1 MRPLGMM
8 ARYEPARPTDKR
20 FYFGLPLRLVMSWSM
35 YPIIITIIKTI
46 IFMVIKTQFLSNYYT
61 PREPPIGGRMGVGA
75 QPPGAGRG
83 IFALP
88 RQATPRTPS
97 KATPKNATR
106 ESAPSN
112 ECRDGR
118 REGAGKERE
127 RGRGSGAK
135 APGGGE
141 DRGKRP
147 SRPSTHESPERS
159 GGGLDNGLLRLR
171 SAAAQFRSPFMII
184 TVMI

>member
-1 MRPLGMM
+1 M
-8 ARYEPARPTDKR
+8 K
-20 FYFGLPLRLVMSWSM
+20 
-35 YPIIITIIKTI
+35 PIYS
-46 IFMVIKTQFLSNYYT
+46 IFRKTQFSRKYCT

-112 ECRDGR
+112 ERRDGR
-118 REGAGKERE
+118 REGAGKKRE
-127 RGRGSGAK
+127 RGRGSGEK

-159 GGGLDNGLLRLR
+159 GGGLGKGLLRLR
-171 SAAAQFRSPFMII
+171 SAAAQNRSPFHIM
-184 TVMI
+184 TVMIK

>member
-1 MRPLGMM
+1 
-8 ARYEPARPTDKR
+8 
-20 FYFGLPLRLVMSWSM
+20 
-35 YPIIITIIKTI
+35 
-46 IFMVIKTQFLSNYYT
+46 MVIKTQFLSNYYT
-61 PREPPIGGRMGVGA
+61 PRAPPFGGQMGVGA
-75 QPPGAGRG
+75 QPPGVGRG
-83 IFALP
+83 FFALP

-112 ECRDGR
+112 ERRDGR

-147 SRPSTHESPERS
+147 SRPSAHESPERS

-171 SAAAQFRSPFMII
+171 SAAAQNLSPFHIM
-184 TVMI
+184 TVMIK

>member
-1 MRPLGMM
+1 M
-8 ARYEPARPTDKR
+8 ARYEPARSTDKR
-20 FYFGLPLRLVMSWSM
+20 FYYGLPLRRVMSYSM
-35 YPIIITIIKTI
+35 YPIIITIIKII

-61 PREPPIGGRMGVGA
+61 PRAPPFGGQMGVGA

-147 SRPSTHESPERS
+147 SRPSAHESPERS
-159 GGGLDNGLLRLR
+159 VGGLGNGLLRLR
-171 SAAAQFRSPFMII
+171 SAAAQYLSPFMIM
-184 TVMI
+184 TVMIK

>member
-1 MRPLGMM
+1 
-8 ARYEPARPTDKR
+8 
-20 FYFGLPLRLVMSWSM
+20 M
-35 YPIIITIIKTI
+35 YS
-46 IFMVIKTQFLSNYYT
+46 IFRKTQFSRKYCS

-75 QPPGAGRG
+75 QPPGVGRG

-97 KATPKNATR
+97 KATPKNAIR

-112 ECRDGR
+112 ERRDGR

-147 SRPSTHESPERS
+147 SRPSAHESPERS
-159 GGGLDNGLLRLR
+159 GGGLGNGLLRLR
-171 SAAAQFRSPFMII
+171 SAAARYRSPFMII